1 MSTTNISFIKWGDYR
16 SQDEKIPDKLELE
29 TVNTETFE
37 TEYSVNVTV
46 KQKFRENWEERILPL
61 KSHDSNNHQLLQQ
74 WNQAKKEGKLESG
87 KRFYIYTYLGLSKNR
102 RAIRRYDLTF

>member
-1 MSTTNISFIKWGDYR
+1 MSATTKPFIKWGDYR
-16 SQDEKIPDKLELE
+16 SQDEREPDKLELE
-29 TVNTETFE
+29 IIDTETFE

-46 KQKFRENWEERILPL
+46 KQKINENWEERILPL
-61 KSHDSNNHQLLQQ
+61 KSHDSNNSLLLQQ
-74 WNQAKKEGKLESG
+74 WNLAKKEGKLEPG